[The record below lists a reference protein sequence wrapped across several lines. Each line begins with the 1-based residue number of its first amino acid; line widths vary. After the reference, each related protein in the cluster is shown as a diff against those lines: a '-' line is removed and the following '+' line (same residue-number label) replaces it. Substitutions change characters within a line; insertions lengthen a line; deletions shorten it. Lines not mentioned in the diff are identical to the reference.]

1 MPAQLQR
8 HLGLY
13 AVFALSIGAMIGSG
27 IFVLPGLA
35 FELGG
40 SSMILAY
47 MLAGVIVFPAA
58 LAQSEMATAMPRAG
72 GAYLY
77 IDMAMGPLMGTIAG
91 LGVWLS
97 LVFKAAFALDG
108 LGLYLGLFTDVDEL
122 TMGLLIG
129 AGLLVVNL
137 VGIKESGTIQALLVT
152 IVFAVLLIFIGRGA
166 IFVESANYHPFFPEG
181 VGGLFATAAL
191 VFVSYAGVTNV
202 ASVAEEVSNPTRT
215 LPVAIISSLLVM
227 IFVYPAVTYVMV
239 GVTPPELL
247 SGNLTPFYAASKELF
262 PNWLATVGAMVGVL
276 ALASMANAG
285 LLASSRYPFAMARR
299 RLAPSVLTKV
309 GARSGTPTWSLI
321 LTGGLLLGLV
331 AFVPVFLLAKLAS
344 AFLALVLAMICVA
357 QIAFRSSKLWWYRPK
372 FNAPGYP
379 WVPLAGVG
387 ACLLLITQLGADAIL
402 GALGIIVGGVI
413 WYQVYGRSR
422 AIKENAFRESVRQ
435 QGMARLL
442 QLTEE
447 ALTDVSRRVAVVSG
461 REGRES
467 SLLRIGRPVAGS
479 DRDSVSF
486 LPSGDDLVDKIL
498 EYDPDLLVASVT
510 RGDGHGDNLPD
521 DRDVALLTERD
532 LGDIERIAVLGSGG
546 PYDVLKICLAAKIA
560 EEEGAS
566 IRFVHVLDPT
576 ASRAQVRSLEKFHE
590 DLGEL
595 CSVPTESMVIESED
609 LLAALTSA
617 VDDTDLAIIG
627 APKGRHFFTDLIDR
641 IVERVPA
648 PVLLVRVAEKAEP
661 TTIRNVFHRFVTN
674 RLGK

>member
-1 MPAQLQR
+1 
-8 HLGLY
+8 
-13 AVFALSIGAMIGSG
+13 
-27 IFVLPGLA
+27 
-35 FELGG
+35 
-40 SSMILAY
+40 
-47 MLAGVIVFPAA
+47 ML
-58 LAQSEMATAMPRAG
+58 
-72 GAYLY
+72 
-77 IDMAMGPLMGTIAG
+77 
-91 LGVWLS
+91 
-97 LVFKAAFALDG
+97 
-108 LGLYLGLFTDVDEL
+108 
-122 TMGLLIG
+122 
-129 AGLLVVNL
+129 
-137 VGIKESGTIQALLVT
+137 
-152 IVFAVLLIFIGRGA
+152 
-166 IFVESANYHPFFPEG
+166 
-181 VGGLFATAAL
+181 
-191 VFVSYAGVTNV
+191 
-202 ASVAEEVSNPTRT
+202 
-215 LPVAIISSLLVM
+215 
-227 IFVYPAVTYVMV
+227 FVYPAVTYVMV
-239 GVTPPELL
+239 GVTPPEIL
-247 SGNLTPFYAASKELF
+247 SGNLTPFYAAAKQVF
-262 PNWLATVGAMVGVL
+262 PNWVATVGALVGVL

-299 RLAPSVLTKV
+299 RLAPPILTKV
-309 GARSGTPTWSLI
+309 GARSGTPTWSLM

-331 AFVPVFLLAKLAS
+331 AFVPVFELAKLAS

-372 FNAPGYP
+372 FTAPGYP
-379 WVPLAGVG
+379 WVPLTGVG

-447 ALTDVSRRVAVVSG
+447 ALMDESRRVAVVSG
-461 REGRES
+461 REGRDS
-467 SLLRIGRPVAGS
+467 SLLRIGRPMAGS
-479 DRDSVSF
+479 DRDSVS
-486 LPSGDDLVDKIL
+486 LLHPGDDLVDKIL
-498 EYDPDLLVASVT
+498 QYDPDLLVASVT
-510 RGDGHGDNLPD
+510 RGDGYGDRLPD
-521 DRDVALLTERD
+521 DRDVVILTERD
-532 LGDIERIAVLGSGG
+532 LGDIKRIAVLGSGG
-546 PYDVLKICLAAKIA
+546 PYDVLKFGLAAKIA

-648 PVLLVRVAEKAEP
+648 PVLLVRVAEKDEP
-661 TTIRNVFHRFVTN
+661 TTIRNVFHRFVTS